1 MAKINDDAY
10 FISCYQHFKDRG
22 FDYTRHVQPRSVT
35 FLRYFCMTGYV
46 TEAKLNAILSPDP
59 TNTKQQ
65 APQISI
71 DEQNMLHD
79 AILHNPVA
87 SEV

>member
-1 MAKINDDAY
+1 
-10 FISCYQHFKDRG
+10 
-22 FDYTRHVQPRSVT
+22 
-35 FLRYFCMTGYV
+35 MTGYV
-46 TEAKLNAILSPDP
+46 SEAKLNAILSPDP